1 MGMWRWVIRAVLVLV
16 LLALVFMRFGHKQ
29 PSYGFSVLP
38 GAKDCG
44 ESNEDGIFLPIHLQ
58 ISVGGKAKFNSVAM
72 PIERVPNRLV
82 GIWETRK
89 RRVLYLE
96 PDKEVTFQEVIAL
109 IDRIESKKQGI
120 AIVLVT
126 PRIRKECGF
135 DWLFRIYA
143 RSNKSARPDGDEG
156 CLYMES
162 RKGLSG
168 YESGGPFYLDHFRL
182 TKGRTDLRE
191 FLWMHWHQHIR
202 GIAEVSAGTVD
213 RGIVKG
219 LYIIQPD
226 AQGRWGIDVELDRP
240 MDPPCVSFHADSIVR
255 VPIRNPEED
264 YPSQTLGIWPAGEKL
279 SNRLADSV
287 VVDSKL
293 YGVVLV
299 RENEALTNPM

>member
-1 MGMWRWVIRAVLVLV
+1 
-16 LLALVFMRFGHKQ
+16 
-29 PSYGFSVLP
+29 
-38 GAKDCG
+38 
-44 ESNEDGIFLPIHLQ
+44 
-58 ISVGGKAKFNSVAM
+58 
-72 PIERVPNRLV
+72 
-82 GIWETRK
+82 
-89 RRVLYLE
+89 
-96 PDKEVTFQEVIAL
+96 
-109 IDRIESKKQGI
+109 
-120 AIVLVT
+120 
-126 PRIRKECGF
+126 
-135 DWLFRIYA
+135 
-143 RSNKSARPDGDEG
+143 
-156 CLYMES
+156 MES

-191 FLWMHWHQHIR
+191 FLWMHWRQHIR